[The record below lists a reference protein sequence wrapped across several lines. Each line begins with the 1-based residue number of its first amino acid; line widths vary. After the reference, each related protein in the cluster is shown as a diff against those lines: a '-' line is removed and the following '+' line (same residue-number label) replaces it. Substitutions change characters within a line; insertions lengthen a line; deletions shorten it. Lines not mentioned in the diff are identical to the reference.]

1 MRIITIG
8 IGIYLGPDR
17 YEDHNYRYRYI
28 PHSHMDFEI
37 TKGPDRYEDHN
48 YRYRY
53 IPHSHMDF
61 EITKGPDMRII
72 TIGIGIYLTV
82 IWTLKSPKVLI

>member
-8 IGIYLGPDR
+8 IGIYLGPD
-17 YEDHNYRYRYI
+17 I
-28 PHSHMDFEI
+28 
-37 TKGPDRYEDHN
+37 YEDHN

-72 TIGIGIYLTV
+72 TIGIGIYLGPD
-82 IWTLKSPKVLI
+82 IYEDHNYRYRYIPRS